1 MAKWRDL
8 VGGFILAFGE
18 VELLTLYLWRRYFAN
33 EPPPHSFRERTG
45 KLLGPMKR
53 DASVTQVLCD
63 LLIEA
68 NRLADE
74 RNTIAHNPVQA
85 QVFSH
90 TSTGQYM
97 IELAITSPVSEHYI
111 TDQRLSDLQT
121 QTKELV
127 RALWAEAQTQRLF
140 A

>member
-1 MAKWRDL
+1 MLIRSP
-8 VGGFILAFGE
+8 
-18 VELLTLYLWRRYFAN
+18 T
-33 EPPPHSFRERTG
+33 HSFRERTG
-45 KLLGPMKR
+45 KLLGTMKR

-121 QTKELV
+121 QTQELV
-127 RALWAEAQTQRLF
+127 RALWAEAETQRLF